1 MNQTEKLNAI
11 DQTIENLK
19 AFRDACHDN
28 PNECFG
34 STVIL
39 AFGTDEEDGTNAKT
53 ACLSIGKSSVVNEV
67 LADTILNRTS
77 KAVIGHLADGL
88 KKDILKR
95 LGKQEGGA

>member
-19 AFRDACHDN
+19 AFRDDCHDN
-28 PNECFG
+28 PNELFG

-53 ACLSIGKSSVVNEV
+53 ACLSIGQGSIANRV
-67 LADTILNRTS
+67 LAETILKGTTLR
-77 KAVIGHLADGL
+77 VIEHIADEL
-88 KKDILKR
+88 RKDILNR